1 MKKIILKLAIATS
14 LIMFSAA
21 TAGAA
26 NNGRINFRTGKAAMA
41 TDTPYM
47 ASVKIYRTGVKDTPY
62 LYINTS
68 PSTVYNELEQMMESE
83 RGTFKISISFYAET
97 GMLIRNENYFLRKGD
112 EYSPGRQ

>member
-1 MKKIILKLAIATS
+1 MLTTCFLFTAITA
-14 LIMFSAA
+14 SAA
-21 TAGAA
+21 G
-26 NNGRINFRTGKAAMA
+26 NNRNSIRTEKAAVV

-68 PSTVYNELEQMMESE
+68 PSTVYNEVEQMMENE
-83 RGTFKISISFYAET
+83 RGTFKVSISFYSET